1 MLKLL
6 LWGIIGYIVYR
17 YFQMKEQIK
26 ESRRQEALHEN
37 RQRQA
42 DQASQSAGNTK
53 ERKKTEGDYID
64 YEEVK

>member
-6 LWGIIGYIVYR
+6 FWGVIGYVVYR

-26 ESRRQEALHEN
+26 ESRQRDAIHQHQQKRQG
-37 RQRQA
+37 
-42 DQASQSAGNTK
+42 DSPSASKRSKN
-53 ERKKTEGDYID
+53 EDGDYID